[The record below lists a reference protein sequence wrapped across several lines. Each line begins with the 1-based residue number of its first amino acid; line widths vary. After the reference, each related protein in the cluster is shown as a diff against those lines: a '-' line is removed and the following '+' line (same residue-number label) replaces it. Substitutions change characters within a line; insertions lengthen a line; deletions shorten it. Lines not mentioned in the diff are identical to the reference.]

1 MSTYLGSDFVLNSLN
16 DGQVKRQLSNA
27 VRGARSFV
35 RAVFVGSETKPAA
48 IRRAA
53 RFLYEKTYTA
63 SYITGVQT
71 IRFFRA
77 AAHRVVRI
85 AVPVGRLVGRAF
97 DYVLLH
103 HLRRIVGSIADE
115 VMRIA
120 GGFPKA
126 GRLVRDSF
134 AENVFSGIKAAVT
147 LPVRAVRRH
156 HNAITTTFNYTAPVA
171 ALAVLVVTVMSWS
184 NVRFAVVVE
193 YDGEAIGYVSD
204 TAVYDEGAKM
214 AAGSVNNADNSF
226 EVQRTPQ
233 MSIVMTDRSALMS
246 EADVRDKILEHS
258 GDKISEASGLYI
270 DGEFQAAVE
279 SRDELD
285 GVLNA
290 ILDEHRVEGAANERV
305 RFSQDVQIVNGLYP
319 VSTVCPADVL
329 NESLRRNVEDADGVD
344 VRPFLQVNV
353 VRTINYTEVIAYKTS
368 KVNDEKLY
376 IGDQR
381 PSGTGKDGERAI
393 TAEVVLLD
401 GKEQNRTILET
412 VVTREPVEEVI
423 RVGAMKFNETST
435 IGDGVATMKFIYPM
449 PDCKKVSSPFGPR
462 WGRLHAGV
470 DFSGTGNV
478 YGMNIIAADGGK
490 VIQSGWDGGYGYVV
504 VIDHGNGYKTLYAH
518 CSALV
523 VTVGQKVTQ
532 GQLIAKAGS
541 TGNSTG
547 AHLHFEIRVNGTPQ
561 NPMNFLKAAN

>member
-1 MSTYLGSDFVLNSLN
+1 MNSLN
-16 DGQVKRQLSNA
+16 DGQVKQRLLNA
-27 VRGARSFV
+27 VRGMRSFAH
-35 RAVFVGSETKPAA
+35 AVFVGSETKPAA
-48 IRRAA
+48 IRVAA

-77 AAHRVVRI
+77 AGHRAVRI
-85 AVPVGRLVGRAF
+85 AVPIGRLAGRVF
-97 DYVLLH
+97 EYVLLH
-103 HLRRIVGSIADE
+103 HLRRVAGKITNEAV
-115 VMRIA
+115 RFA

-126 GRLVRDSF
+126 GRLVRESF
-134 AENVFSGIKAAVT
+134 DENIWSGVKAAVS
-147 LPVRAVRRH
+147 LPVRALRRH
-156 HNAITTTFNYTAPVA
+156 HRALTTTFNYTAPVA
-171 ALAVLVVTVMSWS
+171 ALAVLVFTIMSWS
-184 NVRFAVVVE
+184 NVSFAVIVE

-233 MSIVMTDRSALMS
+233 MSIVMTDRSALMN
-246 EADVRDKILEHS
+246 EAEVRDKILEHS

-279 SRDELD
+279 SRGELD

-305 RFSQDVQIVNGLYP
+305 KFSQSVQIVDGLYP
-319 VSTVCPADVL
+319 VSTICSANVL
-329 NESLRRNVEDADGVD
+329 NESLRRNVEEAESIAAH
-344 VRPFLQVNV
+344 PFLQVNV
-353 VRTINYTEVIAYKTS
+353 VRTINYTETIAYKTT

-376 IGDQR
+376 MGDQR

-401 GKEQNRTILET
+401 GKEQSRTILES
-412 VVTREPVEEVI
+412 VVTKEPIEEII
-423 RVGAMKFNETST
+423 RVGALKVNETSV
-435 IGDGVATMKFIYPM
+435 IGDGVATMKFIYPL
-449 PDCKKVSSPFGPR
+449 PSCKNVSSPFGTR

-470 DFSGTGNV
+470 DFSGNGV
-478 YGMNIIAADGGK
+478 YGKNIIASDGGT
-490 VIQSGWDGGYGYVV
+490 VIQAGWDGGYGYAV
-504 VIDHGNGYKTLYAH
+504 VIDHGNGYKTMYAH

-523 VTVGQKVTQ
+523 VKAGQKVTQ

-541 TGNSTG
+541 SGNSTG
-547 AHLHFEIRVNGTPQ
+547 PHLHFEIRVNGTPVD
-561 NPMNFLKAAN
+561 PMKFLRASN